1 MVSYVGLGLIA
12 IWMLSPVGGQSSSR
26 QITLGPSRIL
36 EDAKIYYIVPGPYM
50 WSPDD
55 PAIGLALESTYVAA
69 LLSPE
74 AKNGSP
80 RDAWGH
86 VKIPRIEH
94 YEGILE
100 PGNDGWFNTT
110 NGTLDSYSSLIGVP
124 MSGINS
130 ADYIDY
136 AVRIEAMYFHLDC
149 DIFPWQDDGSFEF
162 RQQSWLGY
170 LYWNENTT
178 TRAKLP
184 ANELNPFSFV
194 WTDQDWSYS
203 LNCSMVSTYV
213 EVEVSCATYDTCV
226 ASRLRRT
233 RLTPQPPNPA
243 YTQLGL
249 ERDGNHTMWEIAN
262 TFTTPSLKYFSFN
275 YLSNPENPHW
285 MSGIGETPAENGTIR
300 LEQML
305 NTYWGAMNSRGAAL
319 SESNGLTTWKDQ
331 NISWPYQDGS
341 QDYRLYDESKD
352 EHRKAVKGAR
362 TWPSTGRKRSN
373 IKVFRAHY
381 GWVIALI
388 VSSSVLIT
396 ASLIPFYM
404 RTFLSN
410 GPSILMNLSSLAT
423 RDNRYITLPAT
434 GTYLD
439 AADRSRYL
447 KDLRIRFGDAEEGN
461 ETGRLVIGR
470 LDGDIASLKKG
481 RKYA

>member
-1 MVSYVGLGLIA
+1 
-12 IWMLSPVGGQSSSR
+12 MLSPVGGQSSSR
-26 QITLGPSRIL
+26 QITFGPSNIL
-36 EDAKIYYIVPGPYM
+36 EDAKIYYVVPGSYM
-50 WSPDD
+50 WSSDD
-55 PAIGLALESTYVAA
+55 EEIGLALESTYVAA

-74 AKNGSP
+74 ARNGSP

-94 YEGILE
+94 YEGISK

-124 MSGINS
+124 MSGMHS

-136 AVRIEAMYFHLDC
+136 AVRIEAMYLHLDC
-149 DIFPWQDDGSFEF
+149 DIFPWDLDHSFEF
-162 RQQSWLGY
+162 HQASWLGF

-184 ANELNPFSFV
+184 ANELKPFSFV
-194 WTDQDWSYS
+194 WTNWDSSYS
-203 LNCSMVSTYV
+203 LNCSLETTYV
-213 EVEVSCATYDTCV
+213 EVAVSCATYDTCV

-233 RLTPQPPNPA
+233 RLNPQPPTLA

-249 ERDGNHTMWEIAN
+249 ERDANHTMWEIAN
-262 TFTTPSLKYFSFN
+262 KAITPSLDFFSFN
-275 YLSNPENPHW
+275 YLSNPVNPHW
-285 MSGIGETPAENGTIR
+285 MSGIGEISSENGTIR
-300 LEQML
+300 LEQLL
-305 NTYWGAMNSRGAAL
+305 NTYWATMNSRGAAL
-319 SESNGLTTWKDQ
+319 GEFNGHTTWKDQ

-341 QDYRLYDESKD
+341 QDYRLFDQNQV
-352 EHRKAVKGAR
+352 EHRVAFQRAK
-362 TWPSTGRKRSN
+362 TWPSTGTKRSN
-373 IKVFRAHY
+373 VEVFRAHY
-381 GWVIALI
+381 GWIIALI

-410 GPSILMNLSSLAT
+410 SPNIVMNLSSLAT
-423 RDNRYITLPAT
+423 RDNPYIALPAT

-447 KDLRIRFGDAEEGN
+447 KDLRIRLGDAEEGS